1 MNKISGVFVSFADN
15 ELSELYEFL
24 ESGKY
29 SRDSAGLKEFIFDCV
44 HGETESNPIADVI
57 NAIQDNPILIQSAVG
72 LAKKFI
78 FKK

>member
-1 MNKISGVFVSFADN
+1 MSKISGVFISFSDN
-15 ELSELYEFL
+15 ELTELYDFL

-29 SRDSAGLKEFIFDCV
+29 TRDNNGLKEFIFDCV
-44 HGETESNPIADVI
+44 NGETETNPIADVI
-57 NAIQDNPILIQSAVG
+57 NAIQDNPILIQSAMG